1 MLSLSLSKAH
11 FLSLSLSLSL
21 SLRRTFSLS
30 LSLSLFHYPSSLSV
44 QIGSRIQLVSA
55 TTTAAA
61 ADFGLSVLIWRKYT
75 EINLLLWDWKN
86 NKLKVFWILQNLC
99 LGNKFLWISKFVRIK
114 CRRKKVLLTKIYL
127 VWFTSLMLTKHS
139 VWIKFIKLI
148 KILIIFRKRFAVES
162 FTYKSRLFGTIC
174 TNHLKTIKVYE
185 A

>member
-1 MLSLSLSKAH
+1 MSDRIAYTVS
-11 FLSLSLSLSL
+11 
-21 SLRRTFSLS
+21 
-30 LSLSLFHYPSSLSV
+30 
-44 QIGSRIQLVSA
+44 QCNNNCCCSRLWPFCF
-55 TTTAAA
+55 
-61 ADFGLSVLIWRKYT
+61 DLEKYT